1 MGLYF
6 SAVERFL
13 YMRIVTHKKQKEENS
28 RTLRADENYCYTA
41 IQQEPIRCD
50 RLPERFLER
59 TERGRIGFQNNKM
72 QTKKHGKNLLN

>member
-6 SAVERFL
+6 QQLNAFYTCAL
-13 YMRIVTHKKQKEENS
+13 LPTKKQKEENS

-59 TERGRIGFQNNKM
+59 TGRGRIGFQNNKM
-72 QTKKHGKNLLN
+72 QTKKTW